1 MEINNDKYNIN
12 LNITKQYEEKL
23 INLDGGTNILLD
35 EFKKTYVITKMN
47 PSDQEYQ
54 QKYQNTIN
62 GLEEVLAN
70 LFTISNDIQVNTD
83 NINKELFE
91 LDILIRS
98 ERDRNTVLK
107 EKLKKIGHTNSAS
120 SEMISDYKNMY
131 NYNYLRNWSLL
142 ISSLLCLGTIGIIFK
157 QKV

>member
-1 MEINNDKYNIN
+1 MEINNNEYNVN
-12 LNITKQYEEKL
+12 SNIIKQYEEKL
-23 INLDGGTNILLD
+23 VNLNAGTNILLD
-35 EFKKTYVITKMN
+35 EFNKLYVITKMN

-62 GLEEVLAN
+62 SLSEVLSN
-70 LFTISNDIQVNTD
+70 LFIISNDIQVNT
-83 NINKELFE
+83 NEINKDLFE
-91 LDILIRS
+91 LDGLIRI
-98 ERDRNTVLK
+98 ERDINTELK
-107 EKLKKIGHTNSAS
+107 EKLKNIGNANSAS
-120 SEMISDYKNMY
+120 SEMISDYKNIY

>member
-1 MEINNDKYNIN
+1 MEINNNEYNVN
-12 LNITKQYEEKL
+12 SNIIKQYEEKL
-23 INLDGGTNILLD
+23 VNLNAGTNILLD
-35 EFKKTYVITKMN
+35 EFNKLYVITKMN

-62 GLEEVLAN
+62 SLSEVLSN
-70 LFTISNDIQVNTD
+70 LFIISNDIQVNTD
-83 NINKELFE
+83 KINKELFE
-91 LDILIRS
+91 LDGLIRL
-98 ERDRNTVLK
+98 ERDRNTELK
-107 EKLKKIGHTNSAS
+107 EKLKKIGNTNSAS
-120 SEMISDYKNMY
+120 SEMINDYKNMY